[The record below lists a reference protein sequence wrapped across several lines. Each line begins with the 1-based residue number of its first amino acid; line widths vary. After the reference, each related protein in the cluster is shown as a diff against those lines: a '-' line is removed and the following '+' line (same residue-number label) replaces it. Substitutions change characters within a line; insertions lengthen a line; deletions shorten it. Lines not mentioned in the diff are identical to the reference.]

1 MDLKEFSRVS
11 DSSKKLNER
20 RASVEQQKSAKK
32 MSDAK
37 ESLRRK
43 IRDSESD
50 EELIATIT
58 EAAEELPVSEV
69 LTTVVEVLSPIVEK
83 LNAEVADARRA
94 VASMR
99 KRLKYNQQ
107 AISKTKPKMDSR
119 SKRMLISRMK
129 DDETSLEDLK
139 QEAVDLLESFD
150 PASVIEVII
159 EAIPPVVES
168 IVSSTND
175 VKPEQEQE

>member
-83 LNAEVADARRA
+83 LNAEVTDARRA

-107 AISKTKPKMDSR
+107 TTSKAKPKMDSR

-175 VKPEQEQE
+175 VEPEQE